1 MILKKGDLCK
11 HFKGKN
17 LQEKNI
23 YEVLETGVNYSGDA
37 SENPI
42 KDLVIYK
49 NIRQGKIFAKR
60 NGSIF
65 KQSANASASTS
76 IIISIL
82 SPLILLSSYLLCSIL
97 SNTIRNIISY
107 SFQNYKNSSAN
118 LQEIR
123 GNTVRYGTNQIPLH
137 HSVNL
142 QGSPFSILYS
152 KLFYFFFNMLM
163 TI

>member
-49 NIRQGKIFAKR
+49 NIRQGKIFAR
-60 NGSIF
+60 EMSDLVAELTPE
-65 KQSANASASTS
+65 KQ
-76 IIISIL
+76 
-82 SPLILLSSYLLCSIL
+82 
-97 SNTIRNIISY
+97 
-107 SFQNYKNSSAN
+107 
-118 LQEIR
+118 QE
-123 GNTVRYGTNQIPLH
+123 
-137 HSVNL
+137 
-142 QGSPFSILYS
+142 F
-152 KLFYFFFNMLM
+152 
-163 TI
+163 

>member
-49 NIRQGKIFAKR
+49 NIRQGKIFAR
-60 NGSIF
+60 EMSDLVAELTPE
-65 KQSANASASTS
+65 KQQEFGQKHRVD
-76 IIISIL
+76 
-82 SPLILLSSYLLCSIL
+82 LL
-97 SNTIRNIISY
+97 T
-107 SFQNYKNSSAN
+107 KE
-118 LQEIR
+118 EIEI
-123 GNTVRYGTNQIPLH
+123 V
-137 HSVNL
+137 
-142 QGSPFSILYS
+142 
-152 KLFYFFFNMLM
+152 
-163 TI
+163 

>member
-49 NIRQGKIFAKR
+49 NIRQGKIFAR
-60 NGSIF
+60 EMSDLVAELTPE
-65 KQSANASASTS
+65 KQQEFGQKHRVD
-76 IIISIL
+76 
-82 SPLILLSSYLLCSIL
+82 LLTNEEIEIVKSMIE
-97 SNTIRNIISY
+97 N
-107 SFQNYKNSSAN
+107 
-118 LQEIR
+118 QER
-123 GNTVRYGTNQIPLH
+123 
-137 HSVNL
+137 
-142 QGSPFSILYS
+142 
-152 KLFYFFFNMLM
+152 
-163 TI
+163 

>member
-49 NIRQGKIFAKR
+49 NIRQGKTFAR
-60 NGSIF
+60 EMSDLVAELTPE
-65 KQSANASASTS
+65 KQQEFGQKHRVD
-76 IIISIL
+76 
-82 SPLILLSSYLLCSIL
+82 LLTKEEIEIVKSMIE
-97 SNTIRNIISY
+97 N
-107 SFQNYKNSSAN
+107 
-118 LQEIR
+118 QER
-123 GNTVRYGTNQIPLH
+123 
-137 HSVNL
+137 
-142 QGSPFSILYS
+142 
-152 KLFYFFFNMLM
+152 
-163 TI
+163 

>member
-49 NIRQGKIFAKR
+49 NLRQGKIFAR
-60 NGSIF
+60 EMSDLVAELTPE
-65 KQSANASASTS
+65 KQQEFGQKHRVD
-76 IIISIL
+76 
-82 SPLILLSSYLLCSIL
+82 LLTKEEIEIVKSMIE
-97 SNTIRNIISY
+97 N
-107 SFQNYKNSSAN
+107 
-118 LQEIR
+118 QER
-123 GNTVRYGTNQIPLH
+123 
-137 HSVNL
+137 
-142 QGSPFSILYS
+142 
-152 KLFYFFFNMLM
+152 
-163 TI
+163 

>member
-49 NIRQGKIFAKR
+49 NIRQGKIFAR
-60 NGSIF
+60 EMSDLVAELTPE
-65 KQSANASASTS
+65 KQQEFGQKHRVD
-76 IIISIL
+76 
-82 SPLILLSSYLLCSIL
+82 LL
-97 SNTIRNIISY
+97 T
-107 SFQNYKNSSAN
+107 KE
-118 LQEIR
+118 EIEIVKSMIENHER
-123 GNTVRYGTNQIPLH
+123 
-137 HSVNL
+137 
-142 QGSPFSILYS
+142 
-152 KLFYFFFNMLM
+152 
-163 TI
+163 

>member
-49 NIRQGKIFAKR
+49 NIRQGKIFAR
-60 NGSIF
+60 EMSDLVAELTTE
-65 KQSANASASTS
+65 KQQEFGQKHRVD
-76 IIISIL
+76 
-82 SPLILLSSYLLCSIL
+82 LLTKEEIEFVKSMIE
-97 SNTIRNIISY
+97 N
-107 SFQNYKNSSAN
+107 
-118 LQEIR
+118 QER
-123 GNTVRYGTNQIPLH
+123 
-137 HSVNL
+137 
-142 QGSPFSILYS
+142 
-152 KLFYFFFNMLM
+152 
-163 TI
+163 

>member
-49 NIRQGKIFAKR
+49 NIRQGQIFAR
-60 NGSIF
+60 EMSDLVAELTPE
-65 KQSANASASTS
+65 KQQEFGQKHRVD
-76 IIISIL
+76 
-82 SPLILLSSYLLCSIL
+82 LLTKEEIEFVKSMIE
-97 SNTIRNIISY
+97 N
-107 SFQNYKNSSAN
+107 
-118 LQEIR
+118 QER
-123 GNTVRYGTNQIPLH
+123 
-137 HSVNL
+137 
-142 QGSPFSILYS
+142 
-152 KLFYFFFNMLM
+152 
-163 TI
+163 

>member
-49 NIRQGKIFAKR
+49 NIRQGKIFAR
-60 NGSIF
+60 EMSDLVAELTPE
-65 KQSANASASTS
+65 KQ
-76 IIISIL
+76 
-82 SPLILLSSYLLCSIL
+82 
-97 SNTIRNIISY
+97 
-107 SFQNYKNSSAN
+107 
-118 LQEIR
+118 QEFGQKHR
-123 GNTVRYGTNQIPLH
+123 
-137 HSVNL
+137 VNL
-142 QGSPFSILYS
+142 LTKEEIEIVKSMIENQER
-152 KLFYFFFNMLM
+152 
-163 TI
+163 

>member
-49 NIRQGKIFAKR
+49 NIRQGKIFAR
-60 NGSIF
+60 EMSDLVAELTPE
-65 KQSANASASTS
+65 KQQEFGQKHRVDLLTKEEIEIVKS
-76 IIISIL
+76 
-82 SPLILLSSYLLCSIL
+82 LIE
-97 SNTIRNIISY
+97 N
-107 SFQNYKNSSAN
+107 
-118 LQEIR
+118 QER
-123 GNTVRYGTNQIPLH
+123 
-137 HSVNL
+137 
-142 QGSPFSILYS
+142 
-152 KLFYFFFNMLM
+152 
-163 TI
+163 

>member
-49 NIRQGKIFAKR
+49 NILQGKIFAR
-60 NGSIF
+60 EMSDLVAELTPE
-65 KQSANASASTS
+65 KQQEFGQKHRVD
-76 IIISIL
+76 
-82 SPLILLSSYLLCSIL
+82 LLTKEEIEIVKSMIE
-97 SNTIRNIISY
+97 N
-107 SFQNYKNSSAN
+107 
-118 LQEIR
+118 QER
-123 GNTVRYGTNQIPLH
+123 
-137 HSVNL
+137 
-142 QGSPFSILYS
+142 
-152 KLFYFFFNMLM
+152 
-163 TI
+163 

>member
-49 NIRQGKIFAKR
+49 NIRQGKVFAR
-60 NGSIF
+60 EMSDLVVELTPE
-65 KQSANASASTS
+65 KQQEFGQKHRVD
-76 IIISIL
+76 
-82 SPLILLSSYLLCSIL
+82 LL
-97 SNTIRNIISY
+97 T
-107 SFQNYKNSSAN
+107 KE
-118 LQEIR
+118 EIEI
-123 GNTVRYGTNQIPLH
+123 VK
-137 HSVNL
+137 SMME
-142 QGSPFSILYS
+142 S
-152 KLFYFFFNMLM
+152 KER
-163 TI
+163 

>member
-49 NIRQGKIFAKR
+49 NIRQGKIFAR
-60 NGSIF
+60 EMSDLVAELTPE
-65 KQSANASASTS
+65 KQQEFGQKHRVD
-76 IIISIL
+76 
-82 SPLILLSSYLLCSIL
+82 LL
-97 SNTIRNIISY
+97 T
-107 SFQNYKNSSAN
+107 KE
-118 LQEIR
+118 EIEI
-123 GNTVRYGTNQIPLH
+123 VKSMIENQ
-137 HSVNL
+137 
-142 QGSPFSILYS
+142 GR
-152 KLFYFFFNMLM
+152 
-163 TI
+163 